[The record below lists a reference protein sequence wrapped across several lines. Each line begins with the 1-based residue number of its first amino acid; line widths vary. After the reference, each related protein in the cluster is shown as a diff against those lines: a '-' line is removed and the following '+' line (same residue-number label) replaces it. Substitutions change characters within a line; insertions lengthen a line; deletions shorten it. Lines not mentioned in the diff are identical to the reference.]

1 MKFYLICILLIFF
14 SATSLSAQLEHSV
27 PTAEQTLSK
36 DPAVGKAGLSEPI
49 NFTSVITQLNS
60 TTTAGDQI
68 NPSVAALPG
77 NQFVMTWSDRASN
90 DGDRGGIFGRIYD
103 ETLTPLTSEFL
114 VNTLTSDWQSKSNI
128 ASAPNGNFMAIWHQA
143 NGFVEGQLF
152 DATGVKLGAQF
163 TVQEGFNGL
172 SDVVADATGNFWVV
186 STVNNGAGYI
196 NKYSNTGE
204 LLVDSKVYQ
213 SEVIAS
219 DPVIT
224 ALSDGRVLVS
234 WYDGQNPAGS
244 DIYGQYVTSAGEL
257 AGAPFVVNTTLAE
270 NQSKPAIAGLASGGF
285 VVAWQSLLQDGD
297 LAGVYTRLF
306 DIAGVGGS
314 EILVNTSTAG
324 NQVNAYVMARA
335 DGGFVVGWVDS
346 AAAPQGQVY
355 LQSYTKDGEL
365 QGVNQ
370 VVSVDD
376 VNTINNSE
384 NIEFAELRDGSL
396 VAVWNAWRGS
406 QNIYGRTFSV
416 RSVEV
421 EPPLKTVGFTSVITQ
436 LNATTTA
443 GDQINPSVAALP
455 GNQFVMTWSDRAS
468 NDGDRGGIFGRIYD
482 ETLTPLTSEFLVN
495 TLTSDWQSKSNIAS
509 APNGNFMAI
518 WHQANGFVEGQL
530 FDATGVKL
538 GAQFTVQEGFNG
550 LSDVVADATG
560 NFWVVSTVNNG
571 AGYINKYSN
580 TGELLVDSKVYQS
593 EVIASDPV
601 ITALS
606 DGRVLVSWYDGQ
618 NPAGSDIYGQYVTSA
633 GELAGAPFVVNTTLA
648 ENQSKPAI
656 AGLASGGF
664 VVAWQSLL
672 QDGDLAGVYTR
683 LFDIAGVG
691 GSEILVNTSTAGNQ
705 VNAYVMARADGGFVV
720 GWVDSAA
727 APQGQVYLQS
737 YTKDGE
743 LQGVNQVVSVDDVNT
758 INNSENIEF
767 AELRDGSLVAVWNA
781 WRGSQNI
788 YGRTFSVR
796 SVEVEPPLKTV
807 GFTSVITQLNATT
820 TAGDQINPSVAA
832 LPGNQFVMT
841 WSDRAS
847 NDGDRGGIFGRIY
860 DETLTPLTSEFLV
873 NTLTSDWQSKSN
885 IASAP
890 NGNFMAIWHQANG
903 FVEGQLFDA
912 TGVKLGAQFT
922 VQEGFNG
929 LSDVVADATGNF
941 WVVST
946 VNNGAGYI
954 NKYSN
959 TGELL
964 VDSKVY
970 QSEVI
975 ASDPVITALSDGRVL
990 VSWYDGQNPAG
1001 SDIYGQ
1007 YVTSAGELAGAP
1019 FVVNTTL
1026 AENQSK
1032 PAIAGLASG
1041 GFVVAWQSLLQDG
1054 DLAGVYTRLFDIAG
1068 VGGSEILVNTSTAGN
1083 QVNAYVMARADGGFV
1098 VGWVDS
1104 AAAPQGQVYLQ
1115 SYTKD
1120 GELQGVNQVV
1130 SVDDV
1135 NTINNSE
1142 NIEFAE
1148 LRDGSLVAVWN
1159 AWRGSQNIYGRTFS
1173 VRSVEVEPP
1182 LKTVGFTSVI
1192 TQLNA
1197 TTTAGDQINPS
1208 VAALP
1213 SNQFVMTWS
1222 DRASNDGDRGGI
1234 FGRIYDET
1242 LTPLTSEFLVNT
1254 LTSDWQSKSNIA
1266 SAPNGNFMAIWHQA
1280 NGFVE
1285 GQLFDATGVKLG
1297 AQFTVQEGFNGL
1309 SDVVADATGNFWVV
1323 STVNNGAGYI
1333 NKYSNTG
1340 ELLVDSKVYQSEVIA
1355 SDPVITA
1362 LSDGRVLV
1370 SWYDGQNPAGS
1381 DIYGQYVTSA
1391 GELAGAPFVVNTT
1404 LAENQSKPAIAGLAS
1419 GGFVVAWQ
1427 SLLQDGDLAGVY
1439 TRLFDIAG
1447 VGGSEILVNTSTAG
1461 NQVNAYVMARA
1472 DGGFVVGWVDSAAA
1486 PQGQVYLQSYT
1497 KDGELQG
1504 VNQVVSV
1511 DDVNTINNSENIEF
1525 AELRDGSLVAV
1536 WNAWRGSQ
1544 NIYGRTFELNTI
1556 VGTDD
1561 DSDGDGVLDINDAFP
1576 NDPSETT
1583 DTDSDGIGNNAD
1595 PDDDGD
1601 GVLDVD
1607 DAYPLD
1613 SSRSVDAPNTAPTIA
1628 IEGLAT
1634 MTLNVGETWNDP
1646 GALAV
1651 DDEDGDLT
1659 ASVIVI
1665 NPIDSSTPGSYTM
1678 EYRVTDSSGITST
1691 VTRTVTVIQ
1700 PLSSGAVRFA
1710 AGQVIELPVIG
1721 TALTAPSG
1729 DALVVPT
1736 TATAASINVTA
1747 VTPGGSGFITVWP
1760 CGVARPLASN
1770 LNYVAVTLYLMV
1782 C

>member
-1 MKFYLICILLIFF
+1 MKSYLICALLIFF
-14 SATSLSAQLEHSV
+14 SVSSHSAQLNHFV
-27 PTAEQTLSK
+27 LTAGPTLSN
-36 DPAVGKAGLSEPI
+36 DPAVGKADLGEPI
-49 NFTSVITQLNS
+49 NFTSVITQLNA

-90 DGDRGGIFGRIYD
+90 DGDRGGIFGRIYN

-152 DATGVKLGAQF
+152 DAAGVKLGAQF

-172 SDVVADATGNFWVV
+172 SDVVADVTGNFWVV

-270 NQSKPAIAGLASGGF
+270 NQSKPAIAGLGSGGF
-285 VVAWQSLLQDGD
+285 VVTWQSLLQDGD
-297 LAGVYTRLF
+297 LAGVYTRVF

-384 NIEFAELRDGSL
+384 NIEFAELTNGSL

-406 QNIYGRTFSV
+406 QDIYGRTFSV
-416 RSVEV
+416 RSAEV

-468 NDGDRGGIFGRIYD
+468 NDGDRGGIFGRIYN

-530 FDATGVKL
+530 FDAAGVKL

-550 LSDVVADATG
+550 LSDVVADVTG

-656 AGLASGGF
+656 AGLGSGGF
-664 VVAWQSLL
+664 VVTWQSLL

-683 LFDIAGVG
+683 VFDIAGVG

-767 AELRDGSLVAVWNA
+767 AELTN
-781 WRGSQNI
+781 
-788 YGRTFSVR
+788 
-796 SVEVEPPLKTV
+796 
-807 GFTSVITQLNATT
+807 
-820 TAGDQINPSVAA
+820 
-832 LPGNQFVMT
+832 
-841 WSDRAS
+841 
-847 NDGDRGGIFGRIY
+847 
-860 DETLTPLTSEFLV
+860 
-873 NTLTSDWQSKSN
+873 
-885 IASAP
+885 
-890 NGNFMAIWHQANG
+890 
-903 FVEGQLFDA
+903 
-912 TGVKLGAQFT
+912 
-922 VQEGFNG
+922 
-929 LSDVVADATGNF
+929 
-941 WVVST
+941 
-946 VNNGAGYI
+946 
-954 NKYSN
+954 
-959 TGELL
+959 
-964 VDSKVY
+964 
-970 QSEVI
+970 
-975 ASDPVITALSDGRVL
+975 
-990 VSWYDGQNPAG
+990 
-1001 SDIYGQ
+1001 
-1007 YVTSAGELAGAP
+1007 
-1019 FVVNTTL
+1019 
-1026 AENQSK
+1026 
-1032 PAIAGLASG
+1032 
-1041 GFVVAWQSLLQDG
+1041 
-1054 DLAGVYTRLFDIAG
+1054 
-1068 VGGSEILVNTSTAGN
+1068 
-1083 QVNAYVMARADGGFV
+1083 
-1098 VGWVDS
+1098 
-1104 AAAPQGQVYLQ
+1104 
-1115 SYTKD
+1115 
-1120 GELQGVNQVV
+1120 
-1130 SVDDV
+1130 
-1135 NTINNSE
+1135 
-1142 NIEFAE
+1142 
-1148 LRDGSLVAVWN
+1148 
-1159 AWRGSQNIYGRTFS
+1159 
-1173 VRSVEVEPP
+1173 
-1182 LKTVGFTSVI
+1182 
-1192 TQLNA
+1192 
-1197 TTTAGDQINPS
+1197 
-1208 VAALP
+1208 
-1213 SNQFVMTWS
+1213 
-1222 DRASNDGDRGGI
+1222 
-1234 FGRIYDET
+1234 
-1242 LTPLTSEFLVNT
+1242 
-1254 LTSDWQSKSNIA
+1254 
-1266 SAPNGNFMAIWHQA
+1266 
-1280 NGFVE
+1280 
-1285 GQLFDATGVKLG
+1285 
-1297 AQFTVQEGFNGL
+1297 
-1309 SDVVADATGNFWVV
+1309 
-1323 STVNNGAGYI
+1323 
-1333 NKYSNTG
+1333 
-1340 ELLVDSKVYQSEVIA
+1340 
-1355 SDPVITA
+1355 
-1362 LSDGRVLV
+1362 
-1370 SWYDGQNPAGS
+1370 
-1381 DIYGQYVTSA
+1381 
-1391 GELAGAPFVVNTT
+1391 
-1404 LAENQSKPAIAGLAS
+1404 
-1419 GGFVVAWQ
+1419 
-1427 SLLQDGDLAGVY
+1427 
-1439 TRLFDIAG
+1439 
-1447 VGGSEILVNTSTAG
+1447 
-1461 NQVNAYVMARA
+1461 
-1472 DGGFVVGWVDSAAA
+1472 
-1486 PQGQVYLQSYT
+1486 
-1497 KDGELQG
+1497 
-1504 VNQVVSV
+1504 
-1511 DDVNTINNSENIEF
+1511 
-1525 AELRDGSLVAV
+1525 GSLVAV

-1556 VGTDD
+1556 VGADG

-1576 NDPSETT
+1576 NDSSETT

-1601 GVLDVD
+1601 SVLDVD

-1613 SSRSVDAPNTAPTIA
+1613 SSRSAVSPNAAPTIA
-1628 IEGLAT
+1628 IEGSAT

-1651 DDEDGDLT
+1651 DEEDGDLT
-1659 ASVIVI
+1659 AIVIVT

-1678 EYRVTDSSGITST
+1678 EYRVTDSSGLTSM
-1691 VTRTVTVIQ
+1691 VTRTVVVIE
-1700 PLSSGAVRFA
+1700 PLSIGAIRFA

-1770 LNYVAVTLYLMV
+1770 LNYVAGDVVPNGVLAPIGSNGKVCIYSLADTDLVVDVAGWFEGDAFVGATPLRLRDTRQTSRVTSTRELVLQVADIDARKADGSATRVPADVGAVALNVTVVSPDSAGFVTVYPCGTRPLASNVNYVPGQVVPNGVIAPVSANGEV
-1782 C
+1782 CIYSLAPTDIVVDLAGWFPGNAFTAAIPQRLVDTRDGTGGQQGRLTPAGQLNVLVHGETLSVSGNSAQVPLSATAAALNVTIVSPERAGFATVWPCSAARPVASNLNFVSGQVVANNVIAPIGDQGSVCFYTSTPSDIIVDIAGYFSGEAGNQFVGSTPKRYIDTRSSLGPAPE